1 MKSKPIIVIVML
13 LVLIVG
19 ASFYGCA
26 PNNTPA
32 GPSSELEAELAEK
45 EALISQLIAEK
56 AGLESKV
63 AELQRQIDAASG
75 TQSSS
80 LLSSALTVVE
90 LLQNQDM
97 GSLSAHVHPAQG
109 VRFSPYGYINL
120 QENLVFSAQ
129 DITTLLPGSQVY
141 NWGAFDGSGDPIDFT
156 FSDYYDRFIYDKDF
170 ADPHMIGNNIV
181 IGTGNTLINLDQA
194 YPNGSF
200 VEFHFT
206 GFDSQYLG
214 MDWKSLRLVFED
226 VNGSWFLVGIVHDEW
241 TI

>member
-1 MKSKPIIVIVML
+1 LKTKPIIVIL
-13 LVLIVG
+13 LLLTVG

-26 PNNTPA
+26 SNNTPA
-32 GPSSELEAELAEK
+32 AGELEVELAEK
-45 EALISQLIAEK
+45 EAMISQLTAEK
-56 AGLESKV
+56 EGLESKV
-63 AELQRQIDAASG
+63 AELQGQIDAAAG
-75 TQSSS
+75 TRSSS

-90 LLQNQDM
+90 LLQAQDM
-97 GSLSAHVHPAQG
+97 GSLSAHVHPVKG
-109 VRFSPYGYINL
+109 LRFSPYGYINL
-120 QENLVFSAQ
+120 QDDLVFSAQ
-129 DITTLLPGSQVY
+129 DITTLLSSTQVY
-141 NWGAFDGSGDPIDFT
+141 NWGAFDGTGDPIDFT
-156 FSDYYDRFIYDKDF
+156 FSDYYDRFVYDKDF

-181 IGTGNTLINLDQA
+181 IGTGNTLINMGQA

-206 GFDSQYLG
+206 GFDAQYIG